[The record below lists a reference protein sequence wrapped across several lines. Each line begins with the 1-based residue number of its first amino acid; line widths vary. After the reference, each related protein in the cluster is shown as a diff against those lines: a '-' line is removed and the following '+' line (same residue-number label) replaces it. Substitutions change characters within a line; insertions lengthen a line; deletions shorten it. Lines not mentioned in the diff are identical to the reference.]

1 MTFVQN
7 GGKSFTVEK
16 KKSLMKGSGH
26 SLVDHKWAI
35 PEIRCIP
42 PEDMGIIKILPTF
55 FIIWKLT
62 KKKKKKKKKKKLNHI
77 FGGNSKEDMGDPR
90 NFDHFLYKNGNFQFF
105 TISDLKT
112 KSRKFL
118 NNF

>member
-1 MTFVQN
+1 
-7 GGKSFTVEK
+7 
-16 KKSLMKGSGH
+16 
-26 SLVDHKWAI
+26 
-35 PEIRCIP
+35 
-42 PEDMGIIKILPTF
+42 MGIIKILPTF

-62 KKKKKKKKKKKLNHI
+62 KKKKKNLNHI

-105 TISDLKT
+105 TIFGLKT

-118 NNF
+118 NNI